1 MKLTKANLQKIIQ
14 EEIEN
19 LMSDEE
25 KTPLQKAVI
34 AAKPLPTS
42 PMATGGITLPS
53 WLITGKPTELEK
65 LQNDPKYRK
74 NLTDEKGEPLKGV
87 ALKKA
92 LGIKCLDPR
101 TEQPKPC
108 EYFES

>member
-25 KTPLQKAVI
+25 KTPLQKAVED
-34 AAKPLPTS
+34 AKPLPTS

-53 WLITGKPTELEK
+53 WLITGKPTELDQLKDKFPE
-65 LQNDPKYRK
+65 LEN
-74 NLTDEKGEPLKGV
+74 LKGV

-92 LGIKCLDPR
+92 LGIGCLDPR

-108 EYFES
+108 EDFES